1 MQSAQKR
8 SRWLL
13 LILCLTLLFIWG
25 NSCQPASVSGAISGK
40 LAEVLQ
46 SILGGG
52 GQEEEASDGLLRKF
66 AHAGEFAVLG
76 MEFCLLLRKCLP
88 ASLPSLA
95 LAGLSVAFVDE
106 TIQRFVPGRSGEI
119 RDMWIDFGGYTT
131 GVLLCLLVCALWK
144 RRRGRKA
151 KKA

>member
-40 LAEVLQ
+40 LAEVLH
-46 SILGGG
+46 SILGDG
-52 GQEEEASDGLLRKF
+52 GQEEASDGLLRKL

-76 MEFCLLLRKCLP
+76 VECCLLLCKRLP
-88 ASLPSLA
+88 MTIPSLA

-119 RDMWIDFGGYTT
+119 RDMWIDFGGYAT
-131 GVLLCLLVCALWK
+131 GVLLCLLVCALWN
-144 RRRGRKA
+144 RLRMCRA